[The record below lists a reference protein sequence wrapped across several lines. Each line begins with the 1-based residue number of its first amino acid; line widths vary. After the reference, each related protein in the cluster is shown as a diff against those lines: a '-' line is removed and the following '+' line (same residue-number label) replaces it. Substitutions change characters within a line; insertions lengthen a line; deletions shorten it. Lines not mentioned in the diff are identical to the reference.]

1 MYKAPTQ
8 EAKDLKEAL
17 EKLGVRV
24 LIELDD
30 GHKHIDLALP
40 DSHINIEVDGDQHST
55 DAHQILSDL
64 SRSHFSDD
72 AGYQTIHI
80 SNHAIRKNLGG
91 VASALAEAA
100 KTVEERFKTSKK

>member
-1 MYKAPTQ
+1 MYKAPTR
-8 EAKDLKEAL
+8 EAQDLKLAL

-24 LIELDD
+24 LAEVDD

-40 DSHINIEVDGDQHST
+40 DSHINVEVDGDQHVT

-64 SRSHFSDD
+64 ARSHYSDD
-72 AGYQTIHI
+72 AGYHTLHI
-80 SNHAIRKNLGG
+80 SNQAIRTNLGG

-100 KTVEERFKTSKK
+100 KIREEHFKS